1 MSRKISDAQWAR
13 FKRIIDE
20 FHDDAFQDEVKWSR
34 LVPQIKRAGEDRVN
48 PTYNSTTIKGLFYYN
63 YFRTWPITEYVING
77 EYDKQS
83 EVLLLN
89 LEYLKENGWLDDK
102 LRFAY
107 TPYSDVF
114 EHRGQT
120 YEATGDSF
128 ISQAKG
134 TPLLFMVILK
144 RRDNIE
150 QVR

>member
-1 MSRKISDAQWAR
+1 MSRKISDAVWAR
-13 FKRIIDE
+13 FSNIINE
-20 FHDDAFQDEVKWSR
+20 FHNDAFQDDVIWYRPNSTI
-34 LVPQIKRAGEDRVN
+34 PRAGEDT
-48 PTYNSTTIKGLFYYN
+48 PKQYDTLTLKGLFYYN

-89 LEYLKENGWLDDK
+89 VEYLKERGLVDNQ
-102 LRFAY
+102 LRLIY
-107 TPYSDVF
+107 TPHKDVF
-114 EHRGQT
+114 EHRGQL

-128 ISQAKG
+128 IAQAKG
-134 TPLLFMVILK
+134 TPLLFMIILK